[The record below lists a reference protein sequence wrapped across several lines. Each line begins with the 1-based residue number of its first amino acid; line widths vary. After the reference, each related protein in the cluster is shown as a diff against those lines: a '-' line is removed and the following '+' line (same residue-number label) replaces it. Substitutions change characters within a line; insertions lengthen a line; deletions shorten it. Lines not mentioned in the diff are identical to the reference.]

1 MITDEQMRNAPP
13 YGRLLRFF
21 LWLVP
26 KLKPVLQWPFWLL
39 FRNTAAS
46 RLGKVYRL
54 RDEGKFRDGWV
65 IAVETAR
72 RSRAKPGSMRSLFWW
87 QLVAA
92 AAGCAAELGAEESA
106 AIEEL
111 LASAPEPGGMLAAQT
126 YASLAQARW
135 RAADPEGAIKASR
148 LAVDADGTWAH
159 GHVLLGWYGLMT
171 RRFDPLPHLRAAIAA
186 DAAALG
192 RIREI
197 PEFTNAPGLLDA
209 LLT

>member
-13 YGRLLRFF
+13 YGRLLRLF

-26 KLKPVLQWPFWLL
+26 KLKPVLQWPVWLL

-54 RDEGKFRDGWV
+54 RDEGKFRDGWA
-65 IAVETAR
+65 IAAEAAR
-72 RSRAKPGSMRSLFWW
+72 RSRPKPGSMRSFFWW

-92 AAGCAAELGAEESA
+92 AASCASELGTEESA
-106 AIEEL
+106 ALEQI
-111 LASAPEPGGMLAAQT
+111 LASAPEPGGMLAAQS
-126 YASLAQARW
+126 YMSLARARW

-159 GHVLLGWYGLMT
+159 GHVLLGWYGLVT
-171 RRFDPLPHLRAAIAA
+171 RRYDPLPHLRAAIAA
-186 DAAALG
+186 DATALG

-197 PEFTNAPGLLDA
+197 PEFANAPGLLDA
-209 LLT
+209 LFT